1 MNEIESAASSAEKSE
16 VPTVEPSDLDVRLA
30 RELVDKARRT
40 GVSLVGPD
48 GLLAGVTRTVLQAA
62 LDTEMTEHLGYEKG
76 DRAAARPGNHRN
88 GSSPKTV
95 RTEVGPVTLA
105 VPRDRNGDFEP
116 QIVPKHA
123 RRVHGFD
130 EAIISLYAKG
140 LTTGEIAAH
149 LAEIYGT
156 QVSRDLISKVTDK
169 VVDELAAW
177 QNRPLD
183 RVYPVIF
190 VDAIHVKIRD
200 GQVANRPIYVVL
212 GINCD
217 GERDVLGLWIGTGGE
232 GAKHWMSVL
241 SELRNR
247 GVADVCIVACDGLKG
262 LPDAIAEVWPQATV
276 QGCVVHLVRATLR
289 YASKAHWGAITKGL
303 RTVYTAPT
311 TEAAQA
317 RFAEF
322 ADEWGPRYPAIIRLW
337 RSSWEQFTP
346 FLAFPPE
353 IRKVIYTTNA
363 VESLNS
369 RFRQATR
376 RRGHF
381 PNEQAA
387 LKVLYLVIRS
397 PIANRTNVTGR
408 TTGWKAALNALAMFY
423 GDRITL
429 N

>member
-1 MNEIESAASSAEKSE
+1 LNEIESADSSAQESD
-16 VPTVEPSDLDVRLA
+16 VPAADPAGLDVRLA
-30 RELVDKARRT
+30 HELIEQARQT

-48 GLLAGVTRTVLQAA
+48 GLLAGVTRTVLQTA

-76 DRAAARPGNHRN
+76 DRTAARSGNHRN

-105 VPRDRNGDFEP
+105 VPRDRNGSFEP

-123 RRVHGFD
+123 RRVTGFD

-156 QVSRDLISKVTDK
+156 QVSRELISKVTDK

-177 QNRPLD
+177 QSRPLD
-183 RVYPVIF
+183 RVYPVLF

-212 GINCD
+212 GINCE
-217 GERDVLGLWIGTGGE
+217 GERDVLGLWVGTGGE
-232 GAKHWMSVL
+232 GAKHWMTVL
-241 SELRNR
+241 TELRNR
-247 GVADVCIVACDGLKG
+247 GVTDVCIVACDGLKG
-262 LPDAIAEVWPQATV
+262 LPEAIGEVWPLATV
-276 QGCVVHLVRATLR
+276 QSCVVHLVRATLR
-289 YASKAHWGAITKGL
+289 YASKAHWSAITKAL

-311 TEAAQA
+311 TDAAEA

-322 ADEWGPRYPAIIRLW
+322 ETEWGDRYPAIIRLW

-408 TTGWKAALNALAMFY
+408 TTGWKAALNALVMFY
-423 GDRITL
+423 GERITL